1 MMEMETERGNYRG
14 TLSLACTHF
23 LYDCSPTLNYQG
35 GYTLLVM
42 ARKSCFSFWQFLAFC
57 WILRGNM
64 FPFSQLNIF
73 SV

>member
-23 LYDCSPTLNYQG
+23 LYDCSPTLNYHG

-42 ARKSCFSFWQFLAFC
+42 ARKSCFS
-57 WILRGNM
+57 
-64 FPFSQLNIF
+64 S
-73 SV
+73 